1 MSNSATDLA
10 LAALALD
17 AAIRGRGP
25 LVHHITNLVVMN
37 FTANVT
43 LGFGAQP
50 VMAHAPEELEQM
62 TSFAGTLILNI
73 GTLERA
79 WIEAMLV
86 AGRAAARRGTP
97 IVLDPVGA
105 GATQLRTDTA
115 RRLLGELPIAVL
127 RGNAGEILAVAGET
141 GKTRGVD
148 SLAGGHEAADAAA
161 GLARELKTVVAI
173 TGAEDRVTDGT
184 VTYLVRN
191 GHPMLCRVT
200 GTGCAAT
207 TAIGCFVAVAPQGE
221 RCFATA
227 AALAIYG
234 RAAEL
239 AASLSAGPGSF
250 VPALLDAIH
259 RVPQDVAPATLRLE
273 RQG

>member
-1 MSNSATDLA
+1 MSHAATDLA
-10 LAALALD
+10 TAALALD
-17 AAIRGRGP
+17 AEVRARSP
-25 LVHHITNLVVMN
+25 LVHHITNLVVMP

-62 TSFAGTLILNI
+62 TSFAGTLLLNI
-73 GTLERA
+73 GTLDRG

-115 RRLLGELPIAVL
+115 RRLLRELPVSVL
-127 RGNAGEILAVAGET
+127 RGNAGEILAMAGES

-148 SLAGGHEAADAAA
+148 SLAGGDEATEAAAR
-161 GLARELKTVVAI
+161 LAREHKTVVAI
-173 TGAEDRVTDGT
+173 TGEVDRVTDGAAS
-184 VTYLVRN
+184 YLVRN

-207 TAIGCFVAVAPQGE
+207 TAIACFVAVASHDAHG
-221 RCFATA
+221 FAAA

-234 RAAEL
+234 RAAEQ
-239 AASLSAGPGSF
+239 AASRSAGPGTF

-259 RVPQDVAPATLRLE
+259 RVPLDVQAATLRIE